1 MLSKAQKRHLK
12 LTLKNYDRLIHIDEL
27 FFQIN
32 NIDRKFK
39 RCIPEK
45 ELILDYITFKI
56 CCEMSNQNPKNT
68 YTLINNQWIRYKPP
82 KFEF

>member
-12 LTLKNYDRLIHIDEL
+12 LTLKKYDRLVHIDEL
-27 FFQIN
+27 FFEIN

-39 RCIPEK
+39 RCILDK
-45 ELILDYITFKI
+45 ELILDYIGFKV

-68 YTLINNQWIRYKPP
+68 YTLINNEWIKYNPQ